1 MKNNIRTTALR
12 RTILT
17 AATSVLQ
24 IKGYAN
30 TTMEDIATA
39 AGTSK
44 GNIYNYFSSKHD
56 LFVALLQ
63 DHFTSNY
70 WVKPELLESP
80 LPPTEK
86 LRELVKGI
94 LQGVSSSSQLGPL
107 LLDYWAAAAR
117 EPFDGSLTASITG
130 MLDRYR
136 DVFKAVLDEVASGGR
151 KHRSVDSA
159 TLASFIQTAIAGFI
173 MISILDRKS
182 HYTQKE
188 LDEFINCLTL
198 VISAN

>member
-1 MKNNIRTTALR
+1 MKNNIRTIALR

-30 TTMEDIATA
+30 TTMEDVATA

-44 GNIYNYFSSKHD
+44 GNIYNYFSSKHE

-63 DHFTSNY
+63 EHITSNY
-70 WVKPELLESP
+70 WVKPGLLESP

-86 LRELVKGI
+86 LHELVKGI

-107 LLDYWAAAAR
+107 ILDYWAAAAR
-117 EPFDGSLTASITG
+117 EPFDGSLTTSITG

-136 DVFKAVLDEVASGGR
+136 DVLKAVLDEVACKER
-151 KHRSVDSA
+151 KSNNVDSKA
-159 TLASFIQTAIAGFI
+159 LASFIQTAIAGFI
-173 MISILDRKS
+173 MMSVLNRRN
-182 HYTQKE
+182 HYTQQE
-188 LDEFINCLTL
+188 LDEFTNCLSL
-198 VISAN
+198 VLSAD